1 MTFGCAHISSARK
14 HYLFLGIL
22 LLSCLAIN
30 LSLGELA
37 LHYSLPLY
45 LDALGTTLLAVV
57 CGPLAGAACGAL
69 TSAVW
74 ELWRPGMIYWAPSG
88 AIVGLCAGWCMRMG
102 LFRHWATTLMAGGI
116 LAAAATLVSVPIR
129 LLADGALTSGEG
141 VISQLLI
148 RSGKDVWE
156 AVIST
161 SYLVELTDKVSICLL
176 ARALG
181 LGILLLRPPL
191 GTVPLA
197 QRLSAPASERVP
209 ILAVIG
215 GFLGAGGLYLWFFLH
230 EIVSTTPQ
238 IYDHSAYESFIAL
251 ARVGFGDFITLG
263 AAYSPTVAAFGGVLL
278 LVGLIFRV

>member
-1 MTFGCAHISSARK
+1 VDKAERFPSRK
-14 HYLFLGIL
+14 GNSLQHYAVL
-22 LLSCLAIN
+22 LLCSLALN
-30 LSLGELA
+30 LLLGELA
-37 LHYSLPLY
+37 LQLSLPLY
-45 LDALGTTLLAVV
+45 LDALGTTLLAVA

-88 AIVGLCAGWCMRMG
+88 AAVGLCAGWCMRMG

-161 SYLVELTDKVSICLL
+161 SYLVELTDKVSISLL
-176 ARALG
+176 ARTLG
-181 LGILLLRPPL
+181 LGILMLRTPL
-191 GTVPLA
+191 GSVPLA
-197 QRLSAPASERVP
+197 QRLRAPDSERAP
-209 ILAVIG
+209 FLAVVG

-238 IYDHSAYESFIAL
+238 IYDHSAYASFIAL
-251 ARVGFGDFITLG
+251 ARVGFGDLISLA
-263 AAYSPTVAAFGGVLL
+263 AAYSPLAAAIGGVLL